1 MTFTPDIPGTY
12 QQLFIIDTFNLF
24 DFEPVRSAL
33 MSLEGVEEV
42 LYDDQLSPAEVTLLT
57 DGTIA
62 DTTIQQLAAQ
72 QGHQMQPKH
81 LQLS

>member
-1 MTFTPDIPGTY
+1 MSSTTDIPGTY
-12 QQLFIIDTFNLF
+12 LQVFTIDTNNLF

-62 DTTIQQLAAQ
+62 DTTVQRLAAQ
-72 QGHQMQPKH
+72 QGHHMQSKH
-81 LQLS
+81 SQLS